1 MTRIEIAK
9 SRLALPRL
17 LNGVE
22 LAPETAPSVNLAA
35 VNFDLGA
42 AVVKRNQFKNTTEI
56 AVGMILAG
64 RDDTFACLF
73 LDVPSAKALAERI
86 LEATA

>member
-1 MTRIEIAK
+1 MTRNEITQA
-9 SRLALPRL
+9 RLALPRL

-22 LAPETAPSVNLAA
+22 LAPENAPSMPLAS

-42 AVVKRNQFKNTTEI
+42 AVVKRNEFKNMTEI
-56 AVGMILAG
+56 AVGLMLTG

-73 LDVPSAKALAERI
+73 LDVPSARSLAKRI
-86 LEATA
+86 LEVTT